1 MPPPQQELRR
11 SSFFAEAANLSMDR
25 VDPDTLAA
33 MPPDVRAELMHGT
46 RARGGGGG
54 SSGPNQPSLRR
65 FMSRAG
71 GGLADAVV
79 RGTTGESTDGGDG
92 AGRGATKRGW
102 DAFGSILGMRRDGG
116 DGSGGKR
123 ARPAD
128 ETVGHAPGASGDVGS
143 DLPESYSQID
153 RSFLEAIGEEERAR
167 LRAHYQSVA
176 DRRRATAV
184 PEIEPFETH
193 EDLPTV
199 HIDGGDFIEPGPD
212 AIGEDAVTP
221 LTTDAAID
229 AFREALTTCVQGGDV
244 DVGVA
249 GDLLAAQCEAQCEAH
264 HLESTRRLMLC
275 GKSLADGSPG
285 SAWSAAFEGVKAR
298 VLDVVRREYDGA
310 ELSLG

>member
-1 MPPPQQELRR
+1 MPPPPQDLRR

-102 DAFGSILGMRRDGG
+102 DAFGSILGDAQGRRRRA
-116 DGSGGKR
+116 GGKR

-128 ETVGHAPGASGDVGS
+128 ETVGHDSGISGAARAPLETPARTYRSRTRRSTNRSWRPSVRKSAPGSG
-143 DLPESYSQID
+143 
-153 RSFLEAIGEEERAR
+153 R
-167 LRAHYQSVA
+167 
-176 DRRRATAV
+176 
-184 PEIEPFETH
+184 
-193 EDLPTV
+193 
-199 HIDGGDFIEPGPD
+199 
-212 AIGEDAVTP
+212 
-221 LTTDAAID
+221 TTN
-229 AFREALTTCVQGGDV
+229 
-244 DVGVA
+244 
-249 GDLLAAQCEAQCEAH
+249 
-264 HLESTRRLMLC
+264 
-275 GKSLADGSPG
+275 P
-285 SAWSAAFEGVKAR
+285 
-298 VLDVVRREYDGA
+298 
-310 ELSLG
+310 